1 MRDGMGEKSGLR
13 WWLWWCCGG
22 GCGEDRGSVVHVP
35 LSDRRLGERQ
45 S

>member
-13 WWLWWCCGG
+13 WWLWCCGG
-22 GCGEDRGSVVHVP
+22 GGGEDRGSVVHVP